1 VSQLHLNLN
10 QLQRPRQKSLTVR
23 FFDDSYRNVFCFVL
37 KDKDITDDELNR
49 INNGRFIPVND
60 QDNVVACRATSTP
73 TPRENETPQYQSNVQ
88 SLGITKQIN
97 QVLNDM
103 KSLLTHSREVF
114 VRNEGDFLPERDLQK
129 RTKSQSRRSRKDRA
143 TVLGIEQH

>member
-1 VSQLHLNLN
+1 MSQLHLNLN
-10 QLQRPRQKSLTVR
+10 QLQRPRHKSLTVR

-60 QDNVVACRATSTP
+60 QDNVVACRATST
-73 TPRENETPQYQSNVQ
+73 NVQ